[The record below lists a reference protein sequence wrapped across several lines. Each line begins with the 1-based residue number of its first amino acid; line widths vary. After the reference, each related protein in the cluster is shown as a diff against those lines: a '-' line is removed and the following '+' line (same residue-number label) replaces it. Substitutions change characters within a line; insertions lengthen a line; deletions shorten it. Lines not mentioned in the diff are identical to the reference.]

1 MKIQSLIIG
10 LLLLS
15 ISAFSQTKID
25 QYVAITI
32 PGIVQRMDT
41 TTTNASVASFYSNS
55 KAESYFVMRMA
66 VISNGSEVNNLP
78 ENLSALKRIY
88 HQVIGDQV
96 NSMGKKGFL
105 LRDTQEVKIKDYSA
119 YKISYKTIDSQIES
133 GETLLLCLNG
143 IVYIFTYSRV
153 GDYVVGHKEAFQ
165 KSLNINSLAKQIADI
180 SINSESAF
188 SITNFLTYGVIAL
201 VLIVFFIKKSRD
213 KSNLGINLKRV
224 YCPNCQTKQPFIR
237 KPANQRQALYG
248 GHTCRK
254 CNTEMDKYGI
264 ALTSESDN

>member
-1 MKIQSLIIG
+1 MKIQTLIIG

-25 QYVAITI
+25 KYVAVTI
-32 PGIVQRMDT
+32 PGTVQKMDT
-41 TTTNASVASFYSNS
+41 TTANASVASFYSNS

-66 VISNGSEVNNLP
+66 VMLNGNEVDGLP
-78 ENLSALKRIY
+78 EDLNALKKIY

-105 LRDTQEVKIKDYSA
+105 LLDTQEVKIKDYSA
-119 YKISYKTIDSQIES
+119 YKITYKTTDSHIES

-143 IVYIFTYSRV
+143 VVYVFTYSRV
-153 GDYVVGHKEAFQ
+153 GDYVVRHKEEFQ
-165 KSLNINSLAKQIADI
+165 KSVKINSLAKQIAEVP
-180 SINSESAF
+180 INSNSAF
-188 SITNFLTYGVIAL
+188 SASNLITYGIISL
-201 VLIVFFIKKSRD
+201 ILIVFFFKKSRE

-224 YCPNCQTKQPFIR
+224 HCPNCQTKQPFFR

-248 GHTCRK
+248 GHTCSK
-254 CNTEMDKYGI
+254 CHTEMDKYGV
-264 ALTSESDN
+264 ALNTKSDD